1 MSDPTAPEGPIPEAP
16 ITVIR
21 DAAWAVVWN
30 AEAGRHEY
38 ARGVDVVFQGDRIVS
53 ADGTW
58 TGPADAEIDGRERMV
73 MPGFVDVHSHP
84 SFETMLKGLTEEV
97 YSPKFYMSS
106 LYEFLTLF
114 EIDEE
119 GMRASTE
126 VALAE
131 LLQSG
136 VTSLC
141 DISFAHEGWLDG
153 LAATGIRA
161 FAAPMFRNGP
171 WKTSNG
177 HSVHYELDEKRGE
190 ESMRAAMA
198 CLDEA
203 ARHPSGRVSGVV
215 SPSQIDTCFEGL
227 LREAMQEAEAR
238 DLPFT
243 IHAAQGVIEF
253 NEMIRRH
260 GVTPIRWMQDIGIL
274 NERTLIGHG
283 IFLDSH
289 PQVGWTTSSD
299 DLGMIADAGASVA
312 HCPTV
317 FVRRGISLQHFSAYV
332 ERGVNMTI
340 GTDTHPQNM
349 VEELK
354 TAIYVA
360 RTISGN
366 AAKPTAE
373 ALFHAATVG
382 GAKALRRDD
391 IGKIEPGAKADLVL
405 VDITHASLRPLRDP
419 VRALIFSGGERPIKD
434 VYVDGRKVVEDGRA
448 IFIDYDSAMV
458 RVEAAQKR
466 SMDLVHTRDW
476 AGRSADAAMP
486 PVFPIRGHNRP
497 AGH

>member
-1 MSDPTAPEGPIPEAP
+1 MTASEAP
-16 ITVIR
+16 VTVIR
-21 DAAWAVVWN
+21 NADWAVVWN
-30 AEAGRHEY
+30 EEAARHEY

-53 ADGTW
+53 SDGTW
-58 TGPADAEIDGRERMV
+58 TGPFDTEIDGRDRMV

-97 YSPKFYMSS
+97 YSPNFYMSS

-141 DISFAHEGWLDG
+141 DISFAHDGWLDG

-171 WKTSNG
+171 WKTANG
-177 HSVHYELDEKRGE
+177 HSVYYELDEKAGE
-190 ESMRAAMA
+190 ASMRAAMD
-198 CLDEA
+198 CLDA
-203 ARHPSGRVSGVV
+203 AAKHPSGRVSGVV

-227 LREAMQEAEAR
+227 LREAMSEAQSR

-243 IHAAQGVIEF
+243 IHAAQGVVEF

-260 GVTPIRWMQDIGIL
+260 GRTPIQWMDDIGIL
-274 NERTLIGHG
+274 NDRTLIGHG

-317 FVRRGISLQHFSAYV
+317 FVRRGISLQHFAGYV

-373 ALFHAATVG
+373 MVFHAATVG

-391 IGKIEPGAKADLVL
+391 IGKIAPGAKADLVL
-405 VDITHASLRPLRDP
+405 VDLTHASLRPLRDP
-419 VRALIFSGGERPIKD
+419 IRALIFSGGERPIKD
-434 VYVDGRKVVEDGRA
+434 VYVDGRQVVADGRA
-448 IFIDYDSAMV
+448 MFIDYESAMV

-486 PVFPIRGHNRP
+486 PVFPMRGHNAP
-497 AGH
+497 LAKGGAK

>member
-1 MSDPTAPEGPIPEAP
+1 MTETAPAAENAP
-16 ITVIR
+16 VTVIR
-21 DAAWAVVWN
+21 NAAWAVVWN
-30 AEAGRHEY
+30 AETGRHEY
-38 ARGVDVVFQGDRIVS
+38 ARGVDVVFRGDRIVS
-53 ADGTW
+53 ADGAW
-58 TGPADAEIDGRERMV
+58 TGPVDREIDGRERMV

-97 YSPKFYMSS
+97 YSPKLYMSS
-106 LYEFLTLF
+106 LYEFLSLF

-119 GMRASTE
+119 GMQASTQ

-141 DISFAHEGWLDG
+141 DISFATPTWLDD
-153 LAATGIRA
+153 LAATGVRA

-171 WKTSNG
+171 WKTANG
-177 HSVHYELDEKRGE
+177 HSVYYELDEKRGE
-190 ESMRAAMA
+190 DSMRAAMD
-198 CLDEA
+198 CLDAA
-203 ARHPSGRVSGVV
+203 ARHPSGRISGVV

-260 GVTPIRWMQDIGIL
+260 GRTPVQWMDDIGIL
-274 NERTLIGHG
+274 NDRTLIGHG

-299 DLGMIADAGASVA
+299 DMGLIADAGASVA

-332 ERGVNMTI
+332 ERGVNMAI

-360 RTISGN
+360 RTLSGN

-373 ALFHAATVG
+373 MLFHAATIG

-391 IGKIEPGAKADLVL
+391 IGRIAPGAKADLVL
-405 VDITHASLRPLRDP
+405 VDVTHPSLRPLRDP
-419 VRALIFSGGERPIKD
+419 VRALVFSGGERPIKD
-434 VYVDGRKVVEDGRA
+434 VYVDGRQVVADGRA
-448 IFIDYDSAMV
+448 MFIDYESAMV
-458 RVEAAQKR
+458 RVEAAQRR
-466 SMDLVHTRDW
+466 SMDMVHTRDW

-486 PVFPIRGHNRP
+486 LVFPMRDRNAR
-497 AGH
+497 AGR